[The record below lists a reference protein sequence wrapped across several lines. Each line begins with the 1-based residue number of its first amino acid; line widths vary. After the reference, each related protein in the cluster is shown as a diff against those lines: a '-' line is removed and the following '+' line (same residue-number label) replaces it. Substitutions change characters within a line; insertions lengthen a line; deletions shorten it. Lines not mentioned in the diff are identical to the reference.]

1 MTIFKCDRCGTIIE
15 SEYDVFSCQLDDPE
29 KEPDKTGRTY
39 TKAIKRDL
47 CVDCARDI
55 MEVMHEKN

>member
-1 MTIFKCDRCGTIIE
+1 MTIYKCDRCGTIIE
-15 SEYDVFSCQLDDPE
+15 SEYDVCRFSIDDPA
-29 KEPDKTGRTY
+29 KEPDRTGRAY

-47 CVDCARDI
+47 CVECARDI